1 MNLLLYWKRRYNM
14 AIVYSNVT
22 VSLTKQTSVPIV
34 EMVQGD
40 TGRGLDVFVS
50 DDIITDQVAYTDD
63 SLIATL
69 WATKPSGLMVSMD
82 ATSVS
87 RFQNSNAYE
96 IKFSDSKIFQ
106 QIIAEVGI
114 VQCQINV
121 LMSGEFVTSVPIKIN
136 VIENMAIAFDLES
149 KEEFRN
155 AIELMAKQRE
165 YIRVLEDYISQF
177 QEQLKLTVNVR
188 YGTSDP
194 TVLSTDKQGDI
205 YIKYKE

>member
-1 MNLLLYWKRRYNM
+1 M
-14 AIVYSNVT
+14 AITYSNVT
-22 VSLTKQTSVPIV
+22 VSLTTQTSVPVV

-40 TGRGLDVFVS
+40 TGRGLDVFIS
-50 DDIITDQVAYTDD
+50 DDIITDEIAYIDD
-63 SLIATL
+63 SLTATL

-82 ATSVS
+82 AASVS

-96 IKFSDSKIFQ
+96 IKFSDSKTFQ
-106 QIIAEVGI
+106 QIIAEVG
-114 VQCQINV
+114 VTQCQINV
-121 LMSGEFVTSVPIKIN
+121 LMSGEFVTSFPIKIN
-136 VIENMAIAFDLES
+136 VIENVATSFELES

-165 YIRVLEDYISQF
+165 YIRVLENYVSQF

-205 YIKYKE
+205 YIRYKE

>member
-1 MNLLLYWKRRYNM
+1 M

-63 SLIATL
+63 SLTATL
-69 WATKPSGLMVSMD
+69 WATKPSGLMISMD

-96 IKFSDSKIFQ
+96 IKFSDSEIFQ

-136 VIENMAIAFDLES
+136 VIENMATAFDLES

>member
-1 MNLLLYWKRRYNM
+1 M
-14 AIVYSNVT
+14 AITYSNVT
-22 VSLTKQTSVPIV
+22 VSLTTQTSVPVV

-40 TGRGLDVFVS
+40 TGRGLDVFIS
-50 DDIITDQVAYTDD
+50 DDIITDEIAYIDD
-63 SLIATL
+63 SLTATL

-82 ATSVS
+82 AASVS

-96 IKFSDSKIFQ
+96 IKFSDPETFQ
-106 QIIAEVGI
+106 QVIAEVG
-114 VQCQINV
+114 VTQCQINV

-136 VIENMAIAFDLES
+136 VIENMAAFELES

-165 YIRVLEDYISQF
+165 YIRVLENYVSQF

-205 YIKYKE
+205 YIRYKE

>member
-1 MNLLLYWKRRYNM
+1 M
-14 AIVYSNVT
+14 AIVYSNLN

-40 TGRGLDVFVS
+40 TGRGLDVCVS
-50 DDIITDQVAYTDD
+50 DDIITDELAYIDD
-63 SLIATL
+63 SLTATL
-69 WATKPSGLMVSMD
+69 WATKPSGLMISMD
-82 ATSVS
+82 AASVS

-114 VQCQINV
+114 VQCQINI
-121 LMSGEFVTSVPIKIN
+121 LMSGEFVTSFPIKIN
-136 VIENMAIAFDLES
+136 VIENIATSFKLES

-165 YIRVLEDYISQF
+165 YIKVLEDYISQF

-194 TVLSTDKQGDI
+194 TVLSTDKPGDI

>member
-1 MNLLLYWKRRYNM
+1 M
-14 AIVYSNVT
+14 AIVYSNVI

-63 SLIATL
+63 SLTATL

-165 YIRVLEDYISQF
+165 YIRVLEDYVSQF

-188 YGTSDP
+188 FGTSDP

>member
-1 MNLLLYWKRRYNM
+1 M
-14 AIVYSNVT
+14 AIVYSNLN

-50 DDIITDQVAYTDD
+50 DDIITDELAYIDD
-63 SLIATL
+63 SLTATL
-69 WATKPSGLMVSMD
+69 WASKPSGLMISMD
-82 ATSVS
+82 ASSVS

-121 LMSGEFVTSVPIKIN
+121 LMSGEFVTSFPIKIN
-136 VIENMAIAFDLES
+136 VIENITESFELES

-165 YIRVLEDYISQF
+165 YIKVLEDYISQF

-194 TVLSTDKQGDI
+194 TVLSTDKPGDI

>member
-1 MNLLLYWKRRYNM
+1 M

-63 SLIATL
+63 SLTATL

-96 IKFSDSKIFQ
+96 IKFSDPEIFQ

-114 VQCQINV
+114 VKCQINV

-136 VIENMAIAFDLES
+136 VIENMATAFDLES

-165 YIRVLEDYISQF
+165 YIRVLEDYVSQF

>member
-1 MNLLLYWKRRYNM
+1 M

-50 DDIITDQVAYTDD
+50 DDIITDEVAYTDD
-63 SLIATL
+63 SLTATL
-69 WATKPSGLMVSMD
+69 WATKPSGLMISMD

-96 IKFSDSKIFQ
+96 IKFSDPKIFQ
-106 QIIAEVGI
+106 QVIAEVG
-114 VQCQINV
+114 VTQCQINV

-136 VIENMAIAFDLES
+136 VIENMSGSFSLES
-149 KEEFRN
+149 KEEFKN

-165 YIRVLEDYISQF
+165 YIKVLEDYISQF

>member
-1 MNLLLYWKRRYNM
+1 M

-63 SLIATL
+63 SLTATL

-96 IKFSDSKIFQ
+96 IKFSDPETFQ

-136 VIENMAIAFDLES
+136 VIENMATAFELES

>member
-1 MNLLLYWKRRYNM
+1 M

-40 TGRGLDVFVS
+40 TGRGLDVLVS

-63 SLIATL
+63 SLTATL

-96 IKFSDSKIFQ
+96 IKFSDPEIFQ

-136 VIENMAIAFDLES
+136 VIENIAMSFELES

>member
-1 MNLLLYWKRRYNM
+1 M
-14 AIVYSNVT
+14 AIVYSNVI

-63 SLIATL
+63 SLTATL

-96 IKFSDSKIFQ
+96 IKFSDPEIFQ

-136 VIENMAIAFDLES
+136 VIENIALSFELES

>member
-1 MNLLLYWKRRYNM
+1 M

-63 SLIATL
+63 SLTATL
-69 WATKPSGLMVSMD
+69 WATKPSGLMISMD
-82 ATSVS
+82 AASVS

-96 IKFSDSKIFQ
+96 IKFSDPKIFQ
-106 QIIAEVGI
+106 QVIAEVG
-114 VQCQINV
+114 VTQCQINV

-136 VIENMAIAFDLES
+136 VIENMAGSFSLES
-149 KEEFRN
+149 KEELRN

-165 YIRVLEDYISQF
+165 YIKVLEDYVSQF

>member
-1 MNLLLYWKRRYNM
+1 M

-50 DDIITDQVAYTDD
+50 DDIITDQAAYTDD

-96 IKFSDSKIFQ
+96 IKFSDPEIFQ

-136 VIENMAIAFDLES
+136 VIENIAMSFELES

-188 YGTSDP
+188 YGTSDH

>member
-1 MNLLLYWKRRYNM
+1 M
-14 AIVYSNVT
+14 AIVYSNVI

-63 SLIATL
+63 SLTATL

-96 IKFSDSKIFQ
+96 IKFSDPEIFQ

-165 YIRVLEDYISQF
+165 YIRVLEDYVSQF

>member
-1 MNLLLYWKRRYNM
+1 M

-63 SLIATL
+63 SLTATL

-96 IKFSDSKIFQ
+96 IKFSDPEIFQ

-136 VIENMAIAFDLES
+136 VIENIAMSFELES

-165 YIRVLEDYISQF
+165 YIRVLENYVSQF

-205 YIKYKE
+205 YIRYKE

>member
-1 MNLLLYWKRRYNM
+1 M
-14 AIVYSNVT
+14 AIVYSNLN

-50 DDIITDQVAYTDD
+50 DDIITDESAYIDD
-63 SLIATL
+63 SLTATL
-69 WATKPSGLMVSMD
+69 WASKPSGLMISMD
-82 ATSVS
+82 AASVS

-96 IKFSDSKIFQ
+96 IKFSDPKIFQ
-106 QIIAEVGI
+106 QVIAEVG
-114 VQCQINV
+114 VTQCQINV

-136 VIENMAIAFDLES
+136 VIENMAGSFSLES

-165 YIRVLEDYISQF
+165 YIKVLEDYVSQF

>member
-1 MNLLLYWKRRYNM
+1 M

-63 SLIATL
+63 SLTATL

-165 YIRVLEDYISQF
+165 YIRVLEDYVSQF
-177 QEQLKLTVNVR
+177 QEQLKLTVKVR

>member
-1 MNLLLYWKRRYNM
+1 M
-14 AIVYSNVT
+14 AIVYSNVI

-63 SLIATL
+63 SLTATL

-165 YIRVLEDYISQF
+165 YIRVLEDYISKF

>member
-1 MNLLLYWKRRYNM
+1 M
-14 AIVYSNVT
+14 AITYSNVT
-22 VSLTKQTSVPIV
+22 VSLTTQTSVPVV

-40 TGRGLDVFVS
+40 TGRGLDVFIS
-50 DDIITDQVAYTDD
+50 DDIITDEIAYTDD
-63 SLIATL
+63 SLTATL

-82 ATSVS
+82 AASVS

-96 IKFSDSKIFQ
+96 IKFSDPETFQ
-106 QIIAEVGI
+106 QVIAEVG
-114 VQCQINV
+114 VTKCQINV

-136 VIENMAIAFDLES
+136 VIENIAAFELES

-165 YIRVLEDYISQF
+165 YIRVLENYVSQF

>member
-1 MNLLLYWKRRYNM
+1 M

-63 SLIATL
+63 SLTATL
-69 WATKPSGLMVSMD
+69 WATKPSGLMISMD
-82 ATSVS
+82 AASVS

-96 IKFSDSKIFQ
+96 IKFSDPKIFQ
-106 QIIAEVGI
+106 QVIAEVG
-114 VQCQINV
+114 VTQCQINV

-136 VIENMAIAFDLES
+136 VIENMAGSFSLES
-149 KEEFRN
+149 KEEFKN

-165 YIRVLEDYISQF
+165 YIKVLEDYISQF

>member
-1 MNLLLYWKRRYNM
+1 M

-34 EMVQGD
+34 EMVQSD

-50 DDIITDQVAYTDD
+50 DDIITDQEAYTDD
-63 SLIATL
+63 SLTATL

-96 IKFSDSKIFQ
+96 IKFSDPEIFQ

>member
-1 MNLLLYWKRRYNM
+1 M

-63 SLIATL
+63 SLTATL

-136 VIENMAIAFDLES
+136 VIENMATSFALES

-165 YIRVLEDYISQF
+165 YIRVLENYVSQF

>member
-1 MNLLLYWKRRYNM
+1 M
-14 AIVYSNVT
+14 AIVYSNVI

-63 SLIATL
+63 SLTATL

-96 IKFSDSKIFQ
+96 IKFSDPEIFQ

-136 VIENMAIAFDLES
+136 VIENMATAFDLES

-165 YIRVLEDYISQF
+165 YIRVLEDYVSQF

>member
-1 MNLLLYWKRRYNM
+1 M

-50 DDIITDQVAYTDD
+50 DDIITDQIAYTDD
-63 SLIATL
+63 SLTATL

-96 IKFSDSKIFQ
+96 IKFSDPEIFQ

-136 VIENMAIAFDLES
+136 VIENMATAFELES

-165 YIRVLEDYISQF
+165 YIRVLEDYVSQF

>member
-1 MNLLLYWKRRYNM
+1 M

-34 EMVQGD
+34 EMVQND

-50 DDIITDQVAYTDD
+50 DDIITDDVAHIDD
-63 SLIATL
+63 SLTATL
-69 WATKPSGLMVSMD
+69 WATKPSGLMISMD

-136 VIENMAIAFDLES
+136 VIENMATAFELES

-155 AIELMAKQRE
+155 AIELMEKQRE
-165 YIRVLEDYISQF
+165 YIRVLEDYVSQF

>member
-1 MNLLLYWKRRYNM
+1 M

-50 DDIITDQVAYTDD
+50 DDIITDEVAYTDD
-63 SLIATL
+63 SLTATL

-106 QIIAEVGI
+106 QVIAEVG
-114 VQCQINV
+114 VTQCQINV

-136 VIENMAIAFDLES
+136 VIENMSGSFSLES
-149 KEEFRN
+149 KEEFKN

-165 YIRVLEDYISQF
+165 YIKVLEDYISQF

-194 TVLSTDKQGDI
+194 TVLSTDKPGDI

>member
-1 MNLLLYWKRRYNM
+1 M

-50 DDIITDQVAYTDD
+50 DDIITDQAAYTDD

-96 IKFSDSKIFQ
+96 IKFSDPEIFQ

-121 LMSGEFVTSVPIKIN
+121 LMSGEFVTSFPIKIN
-136 VIENMAIAFDLES
+136 VIENIAMSFELES

>member
-1 MNLLLYWKRRYNM
+1 M

-63 SLIATL
+63 SLTATL

-96 IKFSDSKIFQ
+96 IKFSDPKIFQ
-106 QIIAEVGI
+106 QVIAEVG
-114 VQCQINV
+114 VTQCQINV

-136 VIENMAIAFDLES
+136 VIENMSGSFSLES
-149 KEEFRN
+149 KEEFKN

-165 YIRVLEDYISQF
+165 YIRVLEDYVSQF
-177 QEQLKLTVNVR
+177 QAQLKLTVNVR

-194 TVLSTDKQGDI
+194 TVLSTDKPGDI

>member
-1 MNLLLYWKRRYNM
+1 M

-63 SLIATL
+63 SLTATL

-96 IKFSDSKIFQ
+96 IKFSDPEIFQ

-136 VIENMAIAFDLES
+136 VIENMATAFELES

-165 YIRVLEDYISQF
+165 YIRVLENYVSQF

-205 YIKYKE
+205 YIRYKE

>member
-1 MNLLLYWKRRYNM
+1 M

-63 SLIATL
+63 SLTATL

-114 VQCQINV
+114 AQCQINV

-136 VIENMAIAFDLES
+136 VIENMATAFDLES

-165 YIRVLEDYISQF
+165 YIRVLEDYVSQF

>member
-1 MNLLLYWKRRYNM
+1 M

-63 SLIATL
+63 SLTATL

>member
-1 MNLLLYWKRRYNM
+1 M

-22 VSLTKQTSVPIV
+22 VSLTKQTSVPTV

-40 TGRGLDVFVS
+40 TGRGLDVFIS
-50 DDIITDQVAYTDD
+50 DEIITDEVAYIDEGLT
-63 SLIATL
+63 ATL

-96 IKFSDSKIFQ
+96 IKFSDPKTFQ

-114 VQCQINV
+114 TQCQINV

-136 VIENMAIAFDLES
+136 VIENMATAFDLES

-165 YIRVLEDYISQF
+165 YIRVLENYVSQF

>member
-1 MNLLLYWKRRYNM
+1 M

-40 TGRGLDVFVS
+40 TGRGLDVLVS

-63 SLIATL
+63 SLTATL

-82 ATSVS
+82 AASVS

-96 IKFSDSKIFQ
+96 IKFSDPETFQ
-106 QIIAEVGI
+106 QIIAEVGV

-136 VIENMAIAFDLES
+136 VIENMATAFELES

>member
-1 MNLLLYWKRRYNM
+1 M
-14 AIVYSNVT
+14 AIAYSNVI
-22 VSLTKQTSVPIV
+22 VSLTKRTSVPIV

-50 DDIITDQVAYTDD
+50 DDIITDELAYIDD
-63 SLIATL
+63 SLTATL
-69 WATKPSGLMVSMD
+69 WASKPSGLMISMD
-82 ATSVS
+82 ASSVS

-121 LMSGEFVTSVPIKIN
+121 LMSGEFVTSFPIKIN
-136 VIENMAIAFDLES
+136 VIENITESFELES

-155 AIELMAKQRE
+155 AIELLAKQRE
-165 YIRVLEDYISQF
+165 YIRVLEDYVSQF

>member
-1 MNLLLYWKRRYNM
+1 M
-14 AIVYSNVT
+14 AIVYSNLN

-50 DDIITDQVAYTDD
+50 DDIITYELAYIDD
-63 SLIATL
+63 SLTATL
-69 WATKPSGLMVSMD
+69 WATKPSGLMISMD
-82 ATSVS
+82 AASVS

-121 LMSGEFVTSVPIKIN
+121 LMSGEFVTSFPIKIN
-136 VIENMAIAFDLES
+136 VIENIAMSFELES

>member
-1 MNLLLYWKRRYNM
+1 M

-50 DDIITDQVAYTDD
+50 DDIITDEVAYTDD
-63 SLIATL
+63 SLTATL

-136 VIENMAIAFDLES
+136 VIENMATAFELES

-165 YIRVLEDYISQF
+165 YIRVLEDYVSQF

>member
-1 MNLLLYWKRRYNM
+1 M

-63 SLIATL
+63 SLTATL
-69 WATKPSGLMVSMD
+69 WATKPSGLMISMD
-82 ATSVS
+82 AASVS

-96 IKFSDSKIFQ
+96 IKFSDPKIFQ
-106 QIIAEVGI
+106 QVIAEVG
-114 VQCQINV
+114 VTQCQINV

-136 VIENMAIAFDLES
+136 VIENMSGSFSLES
-149 KEEFRN
+149 KEEFKN

-165 YIRVLEDYISQF
+165 YIKVLEDYISQF

>member
-1 MNLLLYWKRRYNM
+1 M

-63 SLIATL
+63 SLTATL

-136 VIENMAIAFDLES
+136 VIENMATAFDLES

-165 YIRVLEDYISQF
+165 YIRVLEDYVSQF

>member
-1 MNLLLYWKRRYNM
+1 M

-63 SLIATL
+63 SSTATL
-69 WATKPSGLMVSMD
+69 WATKPSGLMISMD
-82 ATSVS
+82 AASVS

-96 IKFSDSKIFQ
+96 IKFSDPKIFQ
-106 QIIAEVGI
+106 QVIAEVG
-114 VQCQINV
+114 VTQCQINV

-136 VIENMAIAFDLES
+136 VIENMAGSFSLES

-165 YIRVLEDYISQF
+165 YIKVLEDYVSQF

-194 TVLSTDKQGDI
+194 TVLSTDKPGDI